1 MSYHNSHASSFPYV
15 PKKNGNGR
23 IKFTHKFDAASTAL
37 IEEIGGLPALERT
50 KTHFCNN
57 TFLDDTLDKFIG
69 SYDDPHADRFAR
81 WIHQKLTG
89 TGRIFSLEGINGI
102 LPHLYPFLLVDKVV
116 ENKQGKRAVGIKAV
130 TAKEAHF
137 TGHFPDRPIM
147 HGVLQPSCVQ
157 G

>member
-1 MSYHNSHASSFPYV
+1 MAIDAHKININEYQNDFAIITTLNDQINSISNHNSHASSSPYV
-15 PKKNGNGR
+15 PK
-23 IKFTHKFDAASTAL
+23 TTASTTL
-37 IEEIGGLPALERT
+37 VEEIGGLPALERIT
-50 KTHFCNN
+50 THFYN
-57 TFLDDTLDKFIG
+57 TAFLDDTIDKFIG
-69 SYDDPHADRFAR
+69 SYDDPHADIFAR

-89 TGRIFSLEGINGI
+89 T
-102 LPHLYPFLLVDKVV
+102 VV
-116 ENKQGKRAVGIKAV
+116 EYKQGKRAVGIKAV